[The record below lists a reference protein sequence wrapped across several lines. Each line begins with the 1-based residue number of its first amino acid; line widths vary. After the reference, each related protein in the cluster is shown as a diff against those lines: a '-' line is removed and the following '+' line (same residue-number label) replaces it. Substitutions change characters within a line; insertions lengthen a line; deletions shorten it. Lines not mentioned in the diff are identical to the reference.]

1 MSYSLLLFY
10 SRRLLTLEYSFTPR
24 GIVALV
30 FSCICGILGV
40 AVVAWY
46 GFSAP
51 VGSTSAGA
59 LSAGLVEN
67 DSGDVHSAQKG
78 PQETVVSPT
87 GDARSH

>member
-1 MSYSLLLFY
+1 MKPISCS
-10 SRRLLTLEYSFTPR
+10 LTLCYSFTPR

-40 AVVAWY
+40 FVVAWY

-51 VGSTSAGA
+51 VDSTSAGA

-67 DSGDVHSAQKG
+67 DSGDIQSAQKG
-78 PQETVVSPT
+78 PQETVISPS
-87 GDARSH
+87 GDSRSH